1 MGLIVENRLITLNTR
16 YANRINGTYL
26 SSVEFPFKGI
36 LKEEDD
42 IVSANISVMN
52 AQIPVSWFTVNASNN
67 QFLYDGIWVTITPG
81 NYQGNNLV
89 TELKSIMNAAIPGSV
104 TSIVLSQATGRL
116 VFTFTASRDLVF
128 PNFIQGGAAGTN
140 FIYLIVGAEPNAIY
154 VGAAFTLPYPLNLLG
169 INRLAIRSSRLLISS
184 YNSFDMGK
192 GINLATIPVDQP
204 SWGLI
209 NYTNQTDLNKSALEI
224 KYIDLIDIQIA
235 DENNV
240 LIDFQNT
247 NWTCT
252 LVLEIIR
259 NIPDRFLPS
268 FRELTVEAKPA
279 KEENA
284 IERDLNELELL
295 A

>member
-1 MGLIVENRLITLNTR
+1 
-16 YANRINGTYL
+16 
-26 SSVEFPFKGI
+26 
-36 LKEEDD
+36 
-42 IVSANISVMN
+42 
-52 AQIPVSWFTVNASNN
+52 
-67 QFLYDGIWVTITPG
+67 
-81 NYQGNNLV
+81 
-89 TELKSIMNAAIPGSV
+89 
-104 TSIVLSQATGRL
+104 
-116 VFTFTASRDLVF
+116 
-128 PNFIQGGAAGTN
+128 
-140 FIYLIVGAEPNAIY
+140 
-154 VGAAFTLPYPLNLLG
+154 
-169 INRLAIRSSRLLISS
+169 
-184 YNSFDMGK
+184 MGK

-209 NYTNQTDLNKSALEI
+209 NYSNQTDLNKSALEI

-279 KEENA
+279 KEEKA
-284 IERDLNELELL
+284 IERDLKELELL

>member
-1 MGLIVENRLITLNTR
+1 
-16 YANRINGTYL
+16 
-26 SSVEFPFKGI
+26 
-36 LKEEDD
+36 
-42 IVSANISVMN
+42 
-52 AQIPVSWFTVNASNN
+52 
-67 QFLYDGIWVTITPG
+67 
-81 NYQGNNLV
+81 
-89 TELKSIMNAAIPGSV
+89 
-104 TSIVLSQATGRL
+104 
-116 VFTFTASRDLVF
+116 VF
-128 PNFIQGGAAGTN
+128 PNNIQGGAAGTN

-184 YNSFDMGK
+184 FNSFDMGK

-209 NYTNQTDLNKSALEI
+209 NYSNQTDLNKSALEI

-279 KEENA
+279 KEEKA
-284 IERDLNELELL
+284 IERDLKELELL